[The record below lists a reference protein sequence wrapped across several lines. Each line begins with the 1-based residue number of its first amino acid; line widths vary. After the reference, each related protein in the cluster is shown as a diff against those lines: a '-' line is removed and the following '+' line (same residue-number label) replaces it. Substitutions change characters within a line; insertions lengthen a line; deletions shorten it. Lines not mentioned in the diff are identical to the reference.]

1 MANHSF
7 SLKRMTNSWQVHCP
21 SSSCACG
28 KITKPALRLRILL
41 TLEMKSY
48 CQLWSRNPELS
59 LRLLHD
65 LIPNLYTA
73 INGLPPFPPTYY
85 FQSFFWIYVPSSCTS
100 HALSTRYPGC
110 LRGAIRFVFQ
120 WVTLSPGPL
129 PSLHPPLCSP
139 GGPKLRI
146 HLWLF
151 VWNTSSFSSLLPGN
165 TQIR

>member
-7 SLKRMTNSWQVHCP
+7 SLNRMTNSWQVHCP
-21 SSSCACG
+21 SSSRACG
-28 KITKPALRLRILL
+28 KITKPALHLRILL

-59 LRLLHD
+59 LSFFMT
-65 LIPNLYTA
+65 PNLYTA
-73 INGLPPFPPTYY
+73 INGLPPSPPTYC
-85 FQSFFWIYVPSSCTS
+85 FQSFFWIYVSSSCTS
-100 HALSTRYPGC
+100 HALSSRSPGC

-129 PSLHPPLCSP
+129 PSLHPSLCSP
-139 GGPKLRI
+139 RGPKLRI
-146 HLWLF
+146 HLQLF